1 MIRSQAKKKQAV
13 KSFYL
18 PRTRK
23 RPMVR
28 SGASFATGIP
38 TGDALPDAAPWRDF
52 VGRWLRASGCAV
64 SDAARG
70 EGSGVVTIRFRRR
83 AEVVE
88 RVVGTTV
95 FLARDESGALYRLN
109 ETGTALWRLLAVP
122 TSRVE
127 AIAAWAEAR
136 LA

>member
-1 MIRSQAKKKQAV
+1 
-13 KSFYL
+13 
-18 PRTRK
+18 
-23 RPMVR
+23 
-28 SGASFATGIP
+28 
-38 TGDALPDAAPWRDF
+38 
-52 VGRWLRASGCAV
+52 
-64 SDAARG
+64 
-70 EGSGVVTIRFRRR
+70 VTIRFRRR

-127 AIAAWAEAR
+127 AIAAFRAAFPDRSAREIGAAVTDLLEALVEESLIEPCATTSSRTGAER
-136 LA
+136 S